1 MSYNFKSVAVCL
13 ILLNE
18 IISNFP
24 LFLPK
29 SSRSLKCD
37 PEISDIWEFSHNLL
51 EIDFQFNSI
60 ILRYDSLAH
69 CIVYLCKYCVKDLKL
84 KKKYHVLQ
92 IQSIIAGNISEIYVK
107 KSNGSYSS
115 RLLFGSII
123 SFMSLKPHH

>member
-84 KKKYHVLQ
+84 KKNTMYSRSKVSLLVISVKFMLRSPMDHIAVGSFLVL
-92 IQSIIAGNISEIYVK
+92 
-107 KSNGSYSS
+107 
-115 RLLFGSII
+115 
-123 SFMSLKPHH
+123 